1 MPRFDKW
8 LTGVAG
14 DEPVD
19 RVARAALE
27 TRLAAVRHFLVKAA
41 VRHPEAEDVH
51 QLRIWTRRS
60 AAALRLFTPA
70 LPKSPKKWMKK
81 TLKKLRR
88 LAGAVRDCDVYL
100 KRLET
105 AGARP
110 PKSVLKGLRKERRAA
125 GKQLQARRRHLQ
137 RKDRFDKQVE
147 TLLAGIAWPK
157 RHSSRDAP
165 PFAYWCRYQIAPL
178 GERLLALAALDLA
191 PDRRLHE
198 FRLAAKRLRYALEL
212 AGPAISQRPQQGL
225 YDELSILQDRL
236 GEVCDHLSAAERLR
250 GWLEESKSAADQH
263 TLNGLLKDEEKSLT
277 GCRRRFLRWW
287 SRARCARLQDTWEAA
302 MGTARPKK

>member
-1 MPRFDKW
+1 MPHFDKW
-8 LTGVAG
+8 LTGVTG

-27 TRLAAVRHFLVKAA
+27 TRLAAVQHFLVKAA
-41 VRHPEAEDVH
+41 RSHHEAEAVH

-60 AAALRLFTPA
+60 AAALRLFAPA

-81 TLKKLRR
+81 TLRKLRR

-100 KRLET
+100 DRLET

-110 PKSVLKGLRKERRAA
+110 PQSVLKGLRKERRAA
-125 GKQLQARRRHLQ
+125 GKQLKARRRHLL

-147 TLLAGIAWPK
+147 ALLAGIAWPK
-157 RHSSRDAP
+157 RHSSREMP
-165 PFAYWCRYQIAPL
+165 PFGFWCRYQIAPL
-178 GERLLALAALDLA
+178 GVRLLALAGPDLT

-212 AGPAISQRPQQGL
+212 AGPAIPSRPQPRL
-225 YDELSILQDRL
+225 YEELSVLQDRL
-236 GEVCDHLSAAERLR
+236 GEVCDHLAAVERLR
-250 GWLEESKSAADQH
+250 GWLEESKKAADQRK
-263 TLNGLLKDEEKSLT
+263 LSGLLKDEEKSLT
-277 GCRRRFLRWW
+277 ACRRRFLRWW
-287 SRARCARLQDTWEAA
+287 SPARCARLKQHWEAA
-302 MGTARPKK
+302 LVVAGP

>member
-8 LTGVAG
+8 LTGVTG
-14 DEPVD
+14 DAPVD
-19 RVARAALE
+19 RVARAALA
-27 TRLAAVRHFLVKAA
+27 TRLDAVKHFLGQTAG
-41 VRHPEAEDVH
+41 RHPEAEDVH
-51 QLRIWTRRS
+51 QLRIWTRRA

-70 LPKSPKKWMKK
+70 LPKSPKKWLKK
-81 TLKKLRR
+81 TLRKLRR

-100 KRLET
+100 DRLDT

-125 GKQLQARRRHLQ
+125 GKQLKARRRHLQ

-157 RHSSRDAP
+157 RHSSREAP
-165 PFAYWCRYQIAPL
+165 PFGFWCRYQIAPL
-178 GERLLALAALDLA
+178 GERLLALAGPDLT

-212 AGPAISQRPQQGL
+212 AGPAIPPRPQQRL
-225 YDELSILQDRL
+225 YEELSVLQDRL
-236 GEVCDHLSAAERLR
+236 GEVCDHLAAVERLR
-250 GWLEESKSAADQH
+250 GWLEESRKAADQRK
-263 TLNGLLKDEEKSLT
+263 LSDLLKDEEKSLT
-277 GCRRRFLRWW
+277 ACRRRFLRWW
-287 SRARCARLQDTWEAA
+287 SAARRARLQQKWEAA
-302 MGTARPKK
+302 LGAASP